1 MAKKPEND
9 VNTVI
14 SFPQTQAER
23 NKMRNRAEFGDKIRA
38 YRKACALSQPQLA
51 EILGVTKNSIT
62 NWETGISRPELQMIP
77 KLCQAL
83 SISAD
88 LFFGMPASK
97 TALDKSELAHMNLYR
112 SLDH

>member
-14 SFPQTQAER
+14 SLPQTQAER

-62 NWETGISRPELQMIP
+62 NWE
-77 KLCQAL
+77 
-83 SISAD
+83 
-88 LFFGMPASK
+88 PAFR
-97 TALDKSELAHMNLYR
+97 AR
-112 SLDH
+112 SCK